1 MPAKVTIYTG
11 SFCGY
16 CSAALRLLAIKEANY
31 EEIKVS
37 QDRELREEMEQRSG
51 RHTVPQIFI
60 GDRHVGGYDDLAD
73 LEQRGELDKL
83 LA

>member
-1 MPAKVTIYTG
+1 MTDKVVIYTG

-16 CSAALRLLAIKEANY
+16 CAAALRLLKNKDVDY

-37 QDRELREEMEQRSG
+37 RAPELREQMEQRSG
-51 RHTVPQIFI
+51 QHTVPQIFI
-60 GDRHVGGYDDLAD
+60 GDYHVGGYDDLAM
-73 LEQRGELDKL
+73 LEQSGELDQL